1 MPDQD
6 DVQYEAPVVEDVEV
20 AENPSSVSAGV
31 VTPPA

>member
-6 DVQYEAPVVEDVEV
+6 DAVYEAPVVEDVEV
-20 AENPSSVSAGV
+20 TEHPSSVSAGV